1 MSATDGLC
9 CCEYENLDGERSHI
23 LACCCDCD
31 ALDQIADRC
40 FKCEKI
46 PDGMVQRFFNTLNDR
61 CRFPGICGKGA
72 VRMNLDIVAPCCLVV
87 ASIYISTYGPYT
99 TFFMLTLMPVFML
112 SFYYLWRKNTQMTRT
127 QFFYSWGLT
136 SVVLMFLVFHIYTIC
151 FRKTLL
157 WEHILLFTAFSL
169 MIFFFIKTK
178 KSPSILRHGIKD
190 ATRVKS
196 SKHVTVNL
204 ENNTHD
210 RVDDILSQEIAE
222 KDVTWVDSRPIKDGK
237 LKIWCENCHFK
248 KPARSG
254 HCNICNACISVRDHH
269 CVWIDCC
276 IGSHNHRSF
285 IMTMA
290 LFLFCGFYGFHLT
303 MTTVCTPEMYLGW
316 FLFPSDC
323 RFLYIDFQTAV
334 SFVAACYTLMASILM
349 LCNFIYQIVLISQN
363 TTSQEFHQ
371 ASRRGLRTKCFTVK
385 NNIHNNG
392 FIKNWIAFIF
402 TRREDTGNIP

>member
-31 ALDQIADRC
+31 ALDQIVDRC

-72 VRMNLDIVAPCCLVV
+72 VRMNLDIIVPCCFVV
-87 ASIYISTYGPYT
+87 A
-99 TFFMLTLMPVFML
+99 
-112 SFYYLWRKNTQMTRT
+112 K
-127 QFFYSWGLT
+127 
-136 SVVLMFLVFHIYTIC
+136 
-151 FRKTLL
+151 
-157 WEHILLFTAFSL
+157 
-169 MIFFFIKTK
+169 
-178 KSPSILRHGIKD
+178 
-190 ATRVKS
+190 
-196 SKHVTVNL
+196 
-204 ENNTHD
+204 NNTHD

-285 IMTMA
+285 IITMA

-334 SFVAACYTLMASILM
+334 SFVAACYTLMASMLM
-349 LCNFIYQIVLISQN
+349 MCNFIYQIVLISQN

>member
-1 MSATDGLC
+1 MKLGVRTKSRTPKKMSATEGLC

-23 LACCCDCD
+23 LACCCDCE
-31 ALDQIADRC
+31 ALDQIVDRC

-46 PDGMVQRFFNTLNDR
+46 PDGMVQRFFDTLNDR
-61 CRFPGICGKGA
+61 CRFPGIFGKGA
-72 VRMNLDIVAPCCLVV
+72 VRMNLDIFAPCCLVV
-87 ASIYISTYGPYT
+87 AS
-99 TFFMLTLMPVFML
+99 
-112 SFYYLWRKNTQMTRT
+112 
-127 QFFYSWGLT
+127 
-136 SVVLMFLVFHIYTIC
+136 
-151 FRKTLL
+151 
-157 WEHILLFTAFSL
+157 FSL
-169 MIFFFIKTK
+169 MIYFFIKTK

-190 ATRVKS
+190 ATREKS
-196 SKHVTVNL
+196 SKHVSVNL
-204 ENNTHD
+204 ENNTND
-210 RVDDILSQEIAE
+210 RVDDMLSKEIAE

-254 HCNICNACISVRDHH
+254 HCSICNACISVRDHH

-285 IMTMA
+285 IIAMA

-303 MTTVCTPEMYLGW
+303 MTTVCTPEMYFDW

-334 SFVAACYTLMASILM
+334 SFVAACYTLMASMLM

-402 TRREDTGNIP
+402 TRREDKGNIP